1 MGAGGASTGGGGGVG
16 PAGIKTDGTY
26 GTKKDAKQ
34 ASKRNEFRVSG
45 ARDIDN
51 LKLPGATNLLKGPLK
66 AGSKITRDFFTN
78 KVLTSKRGKK
88 NIGYNKQ
95 QFESLSIAE
104 QNKIYSGYVDD
115 RLSNKTDAYG
125 NTLSGGGNDNDRGGQ
140 DQPVEPVIVKKNE
153 PVIVK
158 KNIGG
163 TEVQTT
169 QAKIDDQRAKDNEYD
184 IRKIKKRGRRNILTS
199 SKGVT
204 TVSSDYSLG
213 KRSLLGS
220 V

>member
-78 KVLTSKRGKK
+78 KVLTSKRGYK
-88 NIGYNKQ
+88 GLNKR

-104 QNKIYSGYVDD
+104 QNKIYSGYMDD

-125 NTLSGGGNDNDRGGQ
+125 NPTPRDRDIEKPTKILQATKLPIPETDAPSDEKNAAGIL
-140 DQPVEPVIVKKNE
+140 PVEKS
-153 PVIVK
+153 
-158 KNIGG
+158 GDD
-163 TEVQTT
+163 TEE
-169 QAKIDDQRAKDNEYD
+169 KYD
-184 IRKIKKRGRRNILTS
+184 ARKTKRRGRRRTILTS
-199 SKGVT
+199 QRGASGNLV
-204 TVSSDYSLG
+204 LG
-213 KRSLLGS
+213 KPTLLGA
-220 V
+220 

>member
-1 MGAGGASTGGGGGVG
+1 MGAGSAGSTGGGNGGVG
-16 PAGIKTDGTY
+16 PAGVTYKTVGTSRRTVKQY
-26 GTKKDAKQ
+26 GTTADAKQ

-104 QNKIYSGYVDD
+104 QNKIYSGYMDD

-125 NTLSGGGNDNDRGGQ
+125 NTLSGGGNDNNN
-140 DQPVEPVIVKKNE
+140 QPAE

-169 QAKIDDQRAKDNEYD
+169 ETKLAENQTESEEYD
-184 IRKIKKRGRRNILTS
+184 ARKTKRRGRRNTILTS
-199 SKGVT
+199 QRGARGNLV
-204 TVSSDYSLG
+204 LG
-213 KRSLLGS
+213 KPTLLGA
-220 V
+220 

>member
-1 MGAGGASTGGGGGVG
+1 MGAGSAGSTGGGNGGVG
-16 PAGIKTDGTY
+16 PAGVTYRTVGTSRRTVKQY
-26 GTKKDAKQ
+26 GTTADAKQ

-125 NTLSGGGNDNDRGGQ
+125 NTLSGGGNDNTPR
-140 DQPVEPVIVKKNE
+140 VEVR
-153 PVIVK
+153 
-158 KNIGG
+158 NIGG
-163 TEVQTT
+163 REVQVEAPTET
-169 QAKIDDQRAKDNEYD
+169 EMSESQTESEEYD
-184 IRKIKKRGRRNILTS
+184 ARKTKRRGRRKTILTS
-199 SKGVT
+199 QRGASGNLV
-204 TVSSDYSLG
+204 LG
-213 KRSLLGS
+213 KPTLLGA
-220 V
+220 

>member
-1 MGAGGASTGGGGGVG
+1 MGAGSAGSTGGGNGGVG
-16 PAGIKTDGTY
+16 PAGVTYRTVGTSRRTVKQY
-26 GTKKDAKQ
+26 GTTADAKQ

-78 KVLTSKRGKK
+78 KVLTSKRGYK
-88 NIGYNKQ
+88 GLNKR

-104 QNKIYSGYVDD
+104 QNKIYSGYMDD

-125 NTLSGGGNDNDRGGQ
+125 NTLSSGGNDNTPR
-140 DQPVEPVIVKKNE
+140 VEV
-153 PVIVK
+153 

-163 TEVQTT
+163 REVQVEAPTET
-169 QAKIDDQRAKDNEYD
+169 EMSEAQTESEEYD
-184 IRKIKKRGRRNILTS
+184 ARKTKRRGRRRTILTS
-199 SKGVT
+199 QRGASGNLV
-204 TVSSDYSLG
+204 LG
-213 KRSLLGS
+213 KPTLLGA
-220 V
+220 

>member
-1 MGAGGASTGGGGGVG
+1 MGAGSAGSTGGGNGGVG
-16 PAGIKTDGTY
+16 PAGVTYRTVGTSRRTVKQY
-26 GTKKDAKQ
+26 GTTADAKQ

-78 KVLTSKRGKK
+78 KVLTSKRGYK
-88 NIGYNKQ
+88 GLNKR

-104 QNKIYSGYVDD
+104 QNKIYSGYMDD

-125 NTLSGGGNDNDRGGQ
+125 NTLSGGGNDNTPR
-140 DQPVEPVIVKKNE
+140 VEV
-153 PVIVK
+153 

-163 TEVQTT
+163 REVQVEAPTET
-169 QAKIDDQRAKDNEYD
+169 EMSEAQTESEEYD
-184 IRKIKKRGRRNILTS
+184 ARKTKRRGRRRTILTS
-199 SKGVT
+199 QRGASGNLV
-204 TVSSDYSLG
+204 LG
-213 KRSLLGS
+213 KPTLLGA
-220 V
+220 

>member
-1 MGAGGASTGGGGGVG
+1 MGAGSAGSTGGGNGGVG
-16 PAGIKTDGTY
+16 PAGVTYRTVGTSRRTVKQY
-26 GTKKDAKQ
+26 GTTADAKQ

-104 QNKIYSGYVDD
+104 QNKIYSGYMDD

-125 NTLSGGGNDNDRGGQ
+125 NTLSGGGNDNTPR
-140 DQPVEPVIVKKNE
+140 VEVR
-153 PVIVK
+153 
-158 KNIGG
+158 NIGG
-163 TEVQTT
+163 REVQVEAPTET
-169 QAKIDDQRAKDNEYD
+169 EMSESQTESEEYD
-184 IRKIKKRGRRNILTS
+184 ARKTKRRGRRNTILTS
-199 SKGVT
+199 QRGARGNLV
-204 TVSSDYSLG
+204 LG
-213 KRSLLGS
+213 KPTLLGA
-220 V
+220 

>member
-1 MGAGGASTGGGGGVG
+1 MGAGSAGSTGGGNGGVG
-16 PAGIKTDGTY
+16 PAGATYRTIGTSRRTVKQY
-26 GTKKDAKQ
+26 GTTADAKQ

-104 QNKIYSGYVDD
+104 QNKIYSGYMDD

-125 NTLSGGGNDNDRGGQ
+125 NTLSGGGNDNTPR
-140 DQPVEPVIVKKNE
+140 VEVR
-153 PVIVK
+153 
-158 KNIGG
+158 NIGG
-163 TEVQTT
+163 REVQVEAPTET
-169 QAKIDDQRAKDNEYD
+169 EMSESQTESEEYD
-184 IRKIKKRGRRNILTS
+184 ARKTKRRGRRNTILTS
-199 SKGVT
+199 QRGASGNLV
-204 TVSSDYSLG
+204 LG
-213 KRSLLGS
+213 KPTLLGA
-220 V
+220 

>member
-1 MGAGGASTGGGGGVG
+1 MGAGSAGSTGGGNGGVG
-16 PAGIKTDGTY
+16 PAGVTYRTVGTSRRTVKQY
-26 GTKKDAKQ
+26 GTTADAKQ

-78 KVLTSKRGKK
+78 KVLTSKRGYK
-88 NIGYNKQ
+88 GLNKR

-104 QNKIYSGYVDD
+104 QNKIYSGYMDD

-125 NTLSGGGNDNDRGGQ
+125 NTLSGGKKDDTPR
-140 DQPVEPVIVKKNE
+140 VEV
-153 PVIVK
+153 

-163 TEVQTT
+163 REVQVEAPTET
-169 QAKIDDQRAKDNEYD
+169 EMSEAQTESEEYD
-184 IRKIKKRGRRNILTS
+184 ARKTKRRGRRRTILTS
-199 SKGVT
+199 QRGASGNLV
-204 TVSSDYSLG
+204 LG
-213 KRSLLGS
+213 KPTLLGA
-220 V
+220 

>member
-1 MGAGGASTGGGGGVG
+1 MGAGSAGSTGGGNGGVG
-16 PAGIKTDGTY
+16 PAGVTYRTVGTSRRTVKQY
-26 GTKKDAKQ
+26 GTTADAKQ

-104 QNKIYSGYVDD
+104 QNKIYSGYMDD

-125 NTLSGGGNDNDRGGQ
+125 NPISSGGGDDNNN
-140 DQPVEPVIVKKNE
+140 QPAQ

-169 QAKIDDQRAKDNEYD
+169 EAKLAEEKEIDDAYD
-184 IRKIKKRGRRNILTS
+184 MRKTKRRGRRQTILTS
-199 SKGVT
+199 QRGASGNLV
-204 TVSSDYSLG
+204 LG
-213 KRSLLGS
+213 KPTLLGA
-220 V
+220 